1 MDEADLQ
8 KSSGTG
14 GEPKPSSDAAK
25 EIQEKYPE
33 LYQEFSSRVD
43 RFVSILGD
51 FERTFDHKYHPSM
64 TRIVPLGDREGIFKK
79 IAEGFKDFIIQTR
92 LPLIRRA
99 EAQKYDS
106 DLTKMSHI
114 ARAMGAYRDSALGI
128 GSPADY
134 SPDVVYD
141 LSDRLLREVKGPYPT
156 AYYLRELYNAA
167 GEYPPEWG
175 KRYTELPED
184 TRAIKAVGLL
194 LIARLDP
201 AVSASVHNLAQK
213 ELVTAGKVTTIDGGP
228 ADTAQR
234 ILASAGARPYTIA
247 G

>member
-1 MDEADLQ
+1 MDSEDLLQ
-8 KSSGTG
+8 PSGTDDELQSSSGV
-14 GEPKPSSDAAK
+14 AK
-25 EIQEKYPE
+25 ELQEKYPK

-43 RFVSILGD
+43 RSVGILDD

-64 TRIVPLGDREGIFKK
+64 TRIVPQENREDVFKK

-92 LPLIRRA
+92 LPQIRRA

-106 DLTKMSHI
+106 DLARMLSI
-114 ARAMGAYRDSALGI
+114 AGAMGAVRHSVLGI

-134 SPDVVYD
+134 SPDVVSD
-141 LSDRLLREVKGPYPT
+141 LSDRLLQEVRGPYPT

-167 GEYPPEWG
+167 GQYPPEWG

-201 AVSASVHNLAQK
+201 SVSAAAHNLAQK
-213 ELVTAGKVTTIDGGP
+213 ELVTAGKVTTVDGGP
-228 ADTAQR
+228 AETAQR
-234 ILASAGARPYTIA
+234 ILTSAGAKPYIMRE
-247 G
+247 